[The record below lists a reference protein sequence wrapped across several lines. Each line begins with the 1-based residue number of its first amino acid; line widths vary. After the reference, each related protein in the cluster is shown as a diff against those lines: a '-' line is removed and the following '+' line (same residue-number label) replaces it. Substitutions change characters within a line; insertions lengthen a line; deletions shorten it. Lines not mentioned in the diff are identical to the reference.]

1 VKPLVTASTSAPS
14 REEELV
20 DAAQAGN
27 PFAFEALFRRY
38 RQPISGYVRARVRD
52 EGRTED
58 LVQEIFLSAHNSLAS
73 LGERGAFRAWLYRIA
88 HNACLDEARRRSR
101 TEELILGWDEF
112 PPPDERIV
120 VQNPSPEYQVSQKQE
135 FAELTE
141 AIDELPQS
149 QHDALVMR
157 ELEGRSYEE
166 IGQRMRLSPAAVE
179 SVLFRARRG
188 VKRAVERAAAFLP
201 FPALFRRGESGEQ
214 ASGASSFAA
223 AQGTAAQLTAVG
235 GDHAV
240 AFAHK
245 AVAVVAAVAVVGG
258 GTMALEQAGVKVP
271 IVHSI
276 TAKRDHGANAAGTAG
291 PGGASFGGAGGAGG
305 ANGTG
310 GPGGSGPP
318 GRPNDPMVPGGAGAG
333 SPAALASPVSHAPA
347 AGGGPAAPQTTGPV
361 TAAPGNSAPA
371 SPTPGGGG
379 SNGSQGNQPAKVNNG
394 GGSGGGSG
402 GGGSSNSTKG
412 GSGQTDSQPL
422 TTPAGEPIPPE
433 LPPGVQHQLES
444 GKRTLDD
451 LPPGLKKKLPDGS
464 TSTP

>member
-1 VKPLVTASTSAPS
+1 MAPRRGTRSRSRRCSA
-14 REEELV
+14 
-20 DAAQAGN
+20 
-27 PFAFEALFRRY
+27 RY

-58 LVQEIFLSAHNSLAS
+58 LVQEIFFSAHNSLATLS
-73 LGERGAFRAWLYRIA
+73 DPRAFRTWLYQIA
-88 HNACLDEARRRSR
+88 HNACLDEVRRRSR
-101 TEELILGWDEF
+101 TDELILGWDEF

-120 VQNPSPEYQVSQKQE
+120 VHYPSPDHQLSQKE
-135 FAELTE
+135 ELAELAE

-166 IGQRMRLSPAAVE
+166 IGQPDEPFAGRGGERPVPCT
-179 SVLFRARRG
+179 ARRQACFRPG
-188 VKRAVERAAAFLP
+188 RRVASVPRPVRPPGRSRVSRPPARA
-201 FPALFRRGESGEQ
+201 
-214 ASGASSFAA
+214 SFAA
-223 AQGTAAQLTAVG
+223 QAQGTAAQLTAVG
-235 GDHAV
+235 GDHAASV
-240 AFAHK
+240 VQK

-258 GTMALEQAGVKVP
+258 GTAALEQAGVKVP

-276 TAKRDHGANAAGTAG
+276 TAKKDGDSKAAGTAG
-291 PGGASFGGAGGAGG
+291 PGAASFGGAGGAGRDR
-305 ANGTG
+305 AG

-318 GRPNDPMVPGGAGAG
+318 GGANDPMVPGGGGAG
-333 SPAALASPVSHAPA
+333 SPPALASPVSQAPA
-347 AGGGPAAPQTTGPV
+347 AGGGPAAPETTAPG
-361 TAAPGNSAPA
+361 TTAPGNSAPA
-371 SPTPGGGG
+371 SPVSGGGG
-379 SNGSQGNQPAKVNNG
+379 SNGSQGNQPVSGKVNN
-394 GGSGGGSG
+394 GGGSG

-433 LPPGVQHQLES
+433 LPPGVQRQLES